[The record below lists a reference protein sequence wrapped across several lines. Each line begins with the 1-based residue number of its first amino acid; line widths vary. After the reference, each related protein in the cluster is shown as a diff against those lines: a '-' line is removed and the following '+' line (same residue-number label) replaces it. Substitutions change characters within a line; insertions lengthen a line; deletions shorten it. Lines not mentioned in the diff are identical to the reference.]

1 MPGIGVSD
9 MGLAFGEK
17 LQRQVEGV
25 QPNNPVQKR
34 LGTKSLQV
42 GKIIFGGAKI
52 HKIWYWAQS

>member
-1 MPGIGVSD
+1 